1 MLPLWNFFI
10 RKRQFTKL
18 LLITIIL
25 WGGASALYIT
35 KESSP
40 EVQIPIGIVSVVLPG
55 ASSSDVERL
64 VTNKIEE
71 GLANIADLD
80 TITSSS
86 RDGLSV
92 VTVQF
97 LASADLDKSIAKL
110 KDEVDKIQPDLP
122 EDATDPSVTDVNFA
136 DQPIQI
142 ISITADLPFAE
153 LARLG
158 EELKSDLQGIAG
170 VSRIEVSG
178 VQNRQIQVVVKK
190 EELARYNLS
199 LMQVAQA
206 ISSANASLPA
216 GSITVDSVLYNIS
229 FEGSLDDVTDIG
241 SIPVITQAA
250 PVFNGIPSGQ
260 NGQVIYLRDIAT
272 VSDGVE
278 KATSYSRISVDGV
291 PSEQALTLT
300 VFKVRG
306 QDVGKTTKAVN
317 ERLDELKATTLSGS
331 QVLVTNDLGDQVSKD
346 LKQLTRTGVETVI
359 LVMLCLLLTIGWREA
374 LIAGLSI
381 PLSFM
386 VAFVALYYT
395 GNTLNF
401 ISLFSLILAIG
412 ILVDSGIVM
421 VEAIHTRT
429 HVHHNK
435 TKAAFEALREYAWPL
450 IAGTMTTVVMFI
462 PLFFISGI
470 VGEFIATI
478 PYTIIFVLIAS
489 IFVALG
495 LVPTLA
501 VMFTKEGNSE
511 MVHAQ
516 EEYAQKARDWYSRFL
531 TRVLGSRRWQ
541 NYFML
546 SMALGFIAA
555 IALPVSGILKVSFF
569 PQDDIDWL
577 YVDVEM
583 PSGTP
588 LAQTDLTVRA
598 VEEKLYSNPEIESL
612 VTSVGGTS
620 SFGTNPQSGE
630 RYGSVTITLR
640 EDREHTS
647 TEIVEGIKK
656 DIADINS
663 GIVRAGQPSGGPPVG
678 AAIDLKFLGTDG
690 ETLDRAVTEAEEI
703 LKSVP
708 GATEV
713 ETSNKDDSTEF
724 ILTVDRDKLAQ
735 TGITPLQA
743 AGTLRTAIAGSKAT
757 TLTGGSRDVDIMV
770 ALNLNS
776 TFTDPHQAT
785 VTTLDAI
792 RQIPLTSPSGQT
804 VLLGSVV
811 TERLDRSN
819 ASINHED
826 RLRVVRLTANVAPG
840 LTAGE
845 VLANFQAKMVGVTL
859 PEGVTMKVGG
869 ENEETNQ
876 SFAEMG
882 IAFLAGLGLMF
893 VILVL
898 TFNSMRYSLYLLL
911 AVILSII
918 GVFGG
923 LTLTGQTLSFSSLLG
938 IIALAGVIINHAI
951 ILMDSILHRL
961 KLEHGREFKEI
972 VVDSAVT
979 RLRPIFLTTITT
991 VVGMIPLTYVS
1002 TLWGPLA
1009 FAILFGLSFAML
1021 LTLILIPLLVYRWPG
1036 NITHLVEKDEGL
1048 E

>member
-10 RKRQFTKL
+10 RKRQFTTL
-18 LLITIIL
+18 LLLTIIL
-25 WGGASALYIT
+25 WGSASALFIT

-40 EVQIPIGIVSVVLPG
+40 EVQIPVGIVSVALPG

-64 VTNKIEE
+64 ITNKIEE

-80 TITSSS
+80 TITSTS
-86 RDGLSV
+86 RDGISTI
-92 VTVQF
+92 TVQF
-97 LASADLDKSIAKL
+97 NANAELEKSIAKL
-110 KDEVDKIQPDLP
+110 KDEVDKIKSELP

-142 ISITADLPFAE
+142 ISVTAELPFSE
-153 LARLG
+153 LAKLG
-158 EELKSDLQGIAG
+158 ETLKSDLQSISG
-170 VSRIEVSG
+170 VSRVEVSG
-178 VQNRQIQVVVKK
+178 VQNRQIQIVVKK
-190 EELARYNLS
+190 EELARYNIS
-199 LMQVAQA
+199 LTQVAQA
-206 ISSANASLPA
+206 LSNANASLPA
-216 GSITVDSVLYNIS
+216 GSIVVDNILYNIS
-229 FEGSLDDVTDIG
+229 FEGSLDNVVDIG
-241 SIPVITQAA
+241 SVPIIAQTNA
-250 PVFNGIPSGQ
+250 FNT
-260 NGQVIYLRDIAT
+260 QVIYLRDIAT

-278 KATSYSRISVDGV
+278 KATSYSRISVNAE
-291 PSEQALTLT
+291 PSSQALTLT

-306 QDVGKTTKAVN
+306 QDVGKTTSAVN
-317 ERLDELKATTLSGS
+317 QRIEELKSTILTGS
-331 QVLVTNDLGDQVSKD
+331 QVLVTNDLGEQVRKD
-346 LKQLTRTGVETVI
+346 LEQLTRTGLETVV

-386 VAFVALYYT
+386 VAFIALYYT

-429 HVHHNK
+429 HIHHNK
-435 TKAAFEALREYAWPL
+435 IKAAYEALHEYAWPL

-470 VGEFIATI
+470 VGKFIATI
-478 PYTIIFVLIAS
+478 PYTIIFVLVAS

-501 VMFTKEGNSE
+501 VMFTKEGNSDL
-511 MVHAQ
+511 VHKQ
-516 EEYAQKARDWYSRFL
+516 EAYAQRARIWYSGFLRRILENRRTQNRFL
-531 TRVLGSRRWQ
+531 WAMGI
-541 NYFML
+541 
-546 SMALGFIAA
+546 GFI
-555 IALPVSGILKVSFF
+555 IALALPISGILKVSFF
-569 PQDDIDWL
+569 PQDDIDYL
-577 YVDVEM
+577 YVDIEM

-588 LAQTDLTVRA
+588 LLQTDLTARA
-598 VEEKLYSNPEIESL
+598 VEEKLYSNKEIASL

-620 SFGTNPQSGE
+620 SFGNNPQRGE
-630 RYGSVTITLR
+630 RYGSVTVTLR
-640 EDREHTS
+640 EDRTRNS
-647 TEIVEGIKK
+647 TEILEIIKK
-656 DIADINS
+656 DIADIHT
-663 GIVRAGQPSGGPPVG
+663 GIIHAGQPSGGPPVG
-678 AAIDLKFLGTDG
+678 AAIDLKFLGR
-690 ETLDRAVTEAEEI
+690 ESSALDQAVADAEKI
-703 LKSVP
+703 LKTTP

-713 ETSNKDDSTEF
+713 ETSNKDDSTELV
-724 ILTVDRDKLAQ
+724 LTIDRNKLAQ
-735 TGITPLQA
+735 TGISPVQVA
-743 AGTLRTAIAGSKAT
+743 SVLRTAVAGSKAT
-757 TLTGGSRDVDIMV
+757 TLTGGSRDVDIV
-770 ALNLNS
+770 ISLNLNS
-776 TFTDPHQAT
+776 LFADPHQAS
-785 VTTLDAI
+785 VTTFDAV
-792 RQIPLTSPSGQT
+792 RQIPITSPTGQT
-804 VLLGSVV
+804 ILLGSVV
-811 TERLDRSN
+811 NERLDRSN

-826 RLRVVRLTANVAPG
+826 RKRVVHLNANVAPG

-845 VLANFQAKMVGVTL
+845 VLANFKEHAKSTTL
-859 PEGVTMKVGG
+859 PEGVTMQVGG
-869 ENEETNQ
+869 ENEETNK
-876 SFAEMG
+876 SFSEMG

-898 TFNSMRYSLYLLL
+898 SFNSIRYSLYLLL

-923 LTLTGQTLSFSSLLG
+923 LTLTGQSLSFSSLLG

-951 ILMDSILHRL
+951 ILMDSIIHRL
-961 KLEHGREFKEI
+961 KLEHGRDFKEV
-972 VVDSAVT
+972 VVDSAVA

-1021 LTLILIPLLVYRWPG
+1021 LTLVMIPILVYRWPG
-1036 NITHLVEKDEGL
+1036 DLTHILEKET